1 MLKFFKFKNV
11 KTIVI
16 LMVLLA
22 VQLSGC
28 GVNNAKNTGKIEV
41 VTTYY
46 PLYSITENITD
57 GIDNINLSLLADDSG
72 VCIHD
77 YSFKPEDFKKIE
89 TANLFI
95 VSGFEDEF
103 DDIIKTKEK
112 QNGFILC
119 DSSLNVN
126 KIEDNQYT
134 WLNPHNVIIQAK
146 NISESMISLDP
157 GNKEKYL
164 ANFEKFSSGVSEN
177 ISKLK
182 EELKPL
188 ENTNLVVFHE
198 GFDYFAEAF
207 NLKIKTYE
215 PEHENGLSPKDVNE
229 IVDYIKTNNVAALFD
244 EESEESKLIP
254 VIQEELQVKSFT
266 LSAADHG
273 DKGNKNQYVDTMNQ
287 NAATLLKAVQ

>member
-1 MLKFFKFKNV
+1 MLKNLKFKNV
-11 KTIVI
+11 KPLVI
-16 LMVLLA
+16 FMCLFTL
-22 VQLSGC
+22 QLSGC
-28 GVNNAKNTGKIEV
+28 SVNPVQNTGKIEV

-46 PLYSITENITD
+46 PLYSITKSITD
-57 GIDNINLSLLADDSG
+57 NVENINLSLLADDSG
-72 VCIHD
+72 ICIHD
-77 YSFKPEDFKKIE
+77 YNFTPDDFKKIE
-89 TANLFI
+89 SANLFI
-95 VSGFEDEF
+95 ISGFEQAF

-112 QNGFILC
+112 QSGFVLC

-126 KIEDNQYT
+126 KIEGNQYI

-146 NISESMISLDP
+146 NISQSMISIDP
-157 GNKEKYL
+157 KNKDKYL
-164 ANFEKFSSGVSEN
+164 ANFEKFSSGIAEN

-188 ENTNLVVFHE
+188 ENTNFVVFHE

-207 NLKIKTYE
+207 NLKIKTYH

-229 IVDYIKTNNVAALFD
+229 ILEYVKENNVTALFD

-254 VIQEELQVKSFT
+254 VIQQEIKIKSFT

-273 DKGNKNQYVDTMNQ
+273 NMEGENQYVDTMNK
-287 NAATLLKAVQ
+287 NAATLLEAVK